1 MKDQGKFHSCLYG
14 KRKAG
19 SKMKTFDVAVIGAG
33 IIGLMIARDLRATGL
48 DVALLERSEVGKEAS
63 WASAGVLMSRPYA
76 YESIAD
82 FALRVEGSEMLLALA
97 PILTDE
103 TGIDIE
109 AVRHPA
115 LHLAFT
121 AEDEANMRALQS
133 QLDGASLGCEFISTA
148 EVQARQPE
156 ITAPVTLGMVTSC
169 ANLENRRLLRAL
181 EIGARRAGIDI
192 FTGCD
197 ARALKV
203 EGGKVA
209 GVHADTQDISAG
221 AVINATG
228 SWGGTLQGAPEH
240 IPVQPERGQMLAL
253 HSDSVMLSHLINLP
267 QYIVIPRKS
276 GRIVLGA
283 TTERAGYDRRNTAGA
298 IQSML
303 QAAIQAIPQ
312 LASATI
318 EELWSGFRPSNPDGY
333 PLVGPSALPGYYY
346 AVGHHKL
353 GIQQAPITAEVIKDL
368 LTTGKTTRPVSHWDP
383 KRFGEAAD

>member
-1 MKDQGKFHSCLYG
+1 MRLREYSRMKDQGEFHSNLYG

-19 SKMKTFDVAVIGAG
+19 SKMKTYDVAVIGAG

-76 YESIAD
+76 YESNAD

-97 PILTDE
+97 PILADE

-121 AEDEANMRALQS
+121 AKDEANMRALQP
-133 QLDGASLGCEFISTA
+133 QLDGARLGCEFISTA
-148 EVQARQPE
+148 EVRARQPE

-169 ANLENRRLLRAL
+169 ANIENRRLLRAL

-203 EGGKVA
+203 VGGKVGRSA
-209 GVHADTQDISAG
+209 RGHARNQ
-221 AVINATG
+221 
-228 SWGGTLQGAPEH
+228 
-240 IPVQPERGQMLAL
+240 R
-253 HSDSVMLSHLINLP
+253 
-267 QYIVIPRKS
+267 RS
-276 GRIVLGA
+276 GR
-283 TTERAGYDRRNTAGA
+283 
-298 IQSML
+298 
-303 QAAIQAIPQ
+303 
-312 LASATI
+312 
-318 EELWSGFRPSNPDGY
+318 
-333 PLVGPSALPGYYY
+333 
-346 AVGHHKL
+346 
-353 GIQQAPITAEVIKDL
+353 
-368 LTTGKTTRPVSHWDP
+368 
-383 KRFGEAAD
+383 